1 MENSIKERR
10 RSKMKKTR
18 FASALVT
25 ATLLVLAGAV
35 LFGSCKAKEPKA
47 AALKVGMVT
56 DAGTIDDK
64 SFNQGTWEG
73 VQKATAEL
81 KLESKYLKPT
91 GTTEADYMKEIANL
105 VDAGF
110 KLIVCPGFKFETAIF
125 VAQDKYPETKFV
137 IIDGSPN
144 NGMFDDTRQEKVGS
158 NTVAIFFAEHES
170 GFLAGLAAA
179 VELKT
184 GEFGYIGGMEIPA
197 VQKFNWGFQQAI
209 AYANQNLGTSISLKP
224 ENVIYQGTFSDVA
237 AGQQLAAQMYDRGV
251 KAIFCAA
258 GGVGVGAINEAK
270 ARADKG
276 VWIIGVDTDQ
286 YAQGIYAEGKSII
299 LTSAVKLIDVAA
311 ADMVKAAND
320 GTFPGGQTLT
330 FTVHNNGVGIPAV
343 NPNLSPATL
352 DTVNEVLAKL
362 KSGEIVVSAE
372 KGNLIR

>member
-1 MENSIKERR
+1 
-10 RSKMKKTR
+10 MKKTR

-158 NTVAIFFAEHES
+158 NTVAIFFA
-170 GFLAGLAAA
+170 
-179 VELKT
+179 
-184 GEFGYIGGMEIPA
+184 
-197 VQKFNWGFQQAI
+197 
-209 AYANQNLGTSISLKP
+209 
-224 ENVIYQGTFSDVA
+224 
-237 AGQQLAAQMYDRGV
+237 
-251 KAIFCAA
+251 
-258 GGVGVGAINEAK
+258 
-270 ARADKG
+270 
-276 VWIIGVDTDQ
+276 
-286 YAQGIYAEGKSII
+286 
-299 LTSAVKLIDVAA
+299 
-311 ADMVKAAND
+311 
-320 GTFPGGQTLT
+320 
-330 FTVHNNGVGIPAV
+330 
-343 NPNLSPATL
+343 
-352 DTVNEVLAKL
+352 
-362 KSGEIVVSAE
+362 
-372 KGNLIR
+372 

>member
-1 MENSIKERR
+1 
-10 RSKMKKTR
+10 
-18 FASALVT
+18 
-25 ATLLVLAGAV
+25 
-35 LFGSCKAKEPKA
+35 
-47 AALKVGMVT
+47 
-56 DAGTIDDK
+56 
-64 SFNQGTWEG
+64 
-73 VQKATAEL
+73 
-81 KLESKYLKPT
+81 
-91 GTTEADYMKEIANL
+91 
-105 VDAGF
+105 
-110 KLIVCPGFKFETAIF
+110 
-125 VAQDKYPETKFV
+125 
-137 IIDGSPN
+137 
-144 NGMFDDTRQEKVGS
+144 
-158 NTVAIFFAEHES
+158 
-170 GFLAGLAAA
+170 
-179 VELKT
+179 
-184 GEFGYIGGMEIPA
+184 
-197 VQKFNWGFQQAI
+197 
-209 AYANQNLGTSISLKP
+209 
-224 ENVIYQGTFSDVA
+224 
-237 AGQQLAAQMYDRGV
+237 MYDRGV

>member
-1 MENSIKERR
+1 
-10 RSKMKKTR
+10 MKKTR

-25 ATLLVLAGAV
+25 ATLLVLAGTV

-91 GTTEADYMKEIANL
+91 GTTEADYIKEIANL
-105 VDAGF
+105 NDAGF

-137 IIDGSPN
+137 ILDGSPN
-144 NGMFDDTRQEKVGS
+144 NGMYDATRQEKVGA
-158 NTVAIFFAEHES
+158 NTVAIFFSEHES

-179 VELKT
+179 LEIKT
-184 GEFGYIGGMEIPA
+184 GDFGFIGGMEIPA
-197 VQKFNWGFQQAI
+197 VQKFNWGFQQGV
-209 AYANQNLGTSISLKP
+209 AYANQNLGTAIAIKE

-286 YAQGIYAEGKSII
+286 YTQGIYADNKSIV
-299 LTSAVKLIDVAA
+299 LTSAMKRIDVAA

-320 GTFPGGQTLT
+320 GTFPGGKTLT
-330 FTVHNNGVGIPAV
+330 FTVQNEGVGIPAV
-343 NPNLSPATL
+343 NPNLSAE
-352 DTVNEVLAKL
+352 TVAKVAEVQAKL
-362 KSGEIVVSAE
+362 KSGEFVVSAE
-372 KGNLIR
+372 KGNLIK

>member
-1 MENSIKERR
+1 
-10 RSKMKKTR
+10 MKKTR